1 MFFQPQASFSR
12 LPGGAEPAPFP
23 GDALGCVHCDAC
35 PDLRGVPEKRSEERN
50 SCGTSGTFRS
60 ASAWEGDQSAS
71 GTVSLRSPK
80 GLSEASG
87 SKPFIVGTSVVVQRL
102 GLRASEAGGVDSSLV
117 GERRSHKPC
126 SMAKKKPHTK
136 KLILQMRRPFP
147 MEKSLDPQN
156 QPAGRGVWKR
166 ATVSQ
171 VLDVSMGPQVPST
184 RFSTLLCMQEA
195 DLNGSFASG
204 S

>member
-1 MFFQPQASFSR
+1 M
-12 LPGGAEPAPFP
+12 
-23 GDALGCVHCDAC
+23 HCDAR

-50 SCGTSGTFRS
+50 SCGTSGTFGS

-80 GLSEASG
+80 GLSEASW
-87 SKPFIVGTSVVVQRL
+87 SKPFIVGTSVVVQQL
-102 GLRASEAGGVDSSLV
+102 GLRGSEAGGVDSSLV

-126 SMAKKKPHTK
+126 SMAKKKKKNTK

-147 MEKSLDPQN
+147 TEKSLDPQN
-156 QPAGRGVWKR
+156 QPAGQGVWKR
-166 ATVSQ
+166 VTVSQ

-184 RFSTLLCMQEA
+184 RFSTLLCIQEA